1 LQNLGRQVFDPDRG
15 LEPRL
20 IQFSLRMEY

>member
-1 LQNLGRQVFDPDRG
+1 LGRQVFDPDRG
-15 LEPRL
+15 LQPRI